1 MPKQNTI
8 TIDETFGEMMV
19 SAVRYALGRQTHIV
33 STTTGYIASLL
44 PQLDAQALCCIERDI
59 RTAPSYG
66 SENID
71 KPHWMALLIKTQ
83 EEINKRGLKPW

>member
-1 MPKQNTI
+1 MPKQNMI
-8 TIDETFGEMMV
+8 AIDETFGEMMV

-33 STTTGYIASLL
+33 GTTTGYIASLL

-59 RTAPSYG
+59 RTAHSYG
-66 SENID
+66 SESID
-71 KPHWMALLIKTQ
+71 KPHWMALLTKTQ